1 MSSNIDKEAQ
11 EPVRAPPRR
20 QSTPKDSRP
29 LTPTSPAVSSNL
41 FQRDNR
47 QAATPGRAAPVQ
59 SFDASSTSATPGIG
73 TMQTSPIR
81 RADSHQPLPTNP
93 PPALILEK
101 ADGSFDD
108 ENPLPSAHFRNS
120 NVIEFFSFVSEIT
133 KKSRDSFDRLTFT
146 FLFASGDDRTWLI
159 QEGDEIAWNKL
170 KKKARFLCNLWRTRL
185 EESELQLV
193 VEFGDKRNMIIW

>member
-1 MSSNIDKEAQ
+1 VTNN
-11 EPVRAPPRR
+11 VFR
-20 QSTPKDSRP
+20 T
-29 LTPTSPAVSSNL
+29 
-41 FQRDNR
+41 DNQ

-59 SFDASSTSATPGIG
+59 SFDTSSISATPGIG
-73 TMQTSPIR
+73 TIQTSPVR

-93 PPALILEK
+93 PPALVFEK

-120 NVIEFFSFVSEIT
+120 NVIEFFSFVSET
-133 KKSRDSFDRLTFT
+133 TTKSRDSFDRLTFT
-146 FLFASGDDRTWLI
+146 FPFAFGDDRTRLI

-193 VEFGDKRNMIIW
+193 VEFGDKSNMVSW